1 MVSSIE
7 ASLVPFQKPVEIA
20 FRNAVEF
27 AHVPFVPV
35 TASEADA
42 KTGKHTLRVV
52 IPGDTMKQTMER
64 CKIIA
69 QGGFTCGI
77 ETLPEKL
84 KLASAE

>member
-1 MVSSIE
+1 MP
-7 ASLVPFQKPVEIA
+7 L
-20 FRNAVEF
+20 
-27 AHVPFVPV
+27 VPV
-35 TASEADA
+35 TASEAAA
-42 KTGKHTLRVV
+42 KTGKHTLRVI
-52 IPGDTMKQTMER
+52 IPGDTMKQAMER